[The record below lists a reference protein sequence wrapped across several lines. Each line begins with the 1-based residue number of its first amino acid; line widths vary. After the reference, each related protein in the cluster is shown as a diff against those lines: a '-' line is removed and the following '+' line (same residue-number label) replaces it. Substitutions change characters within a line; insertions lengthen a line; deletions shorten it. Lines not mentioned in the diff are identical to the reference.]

1 MLNSYV
7 MIDRKPL
14 KLNHSDLIEVVKKT
28 PLVSIDLIVENA
40 RNQVLLGLRKNAPA
54 KDFWFV
60 PGGRILKNESIQA
73 AFKRIVKDELQI
85 NLTYDKATFLG
96 VFEHWYPDNFTQ
108 KQKGSTHYIVL
119 AHHIKI
125 TDAPLECPDDQH
137 EQYKRFDKKSLLK
150 SKKVH
155 PYTKA
160 YFEKPQLIP

>member
-1 MLNSYV
+1 
-7 MIDRKPL
+7 MIDRQPL

-28 PLVSIDLIVENA
+28 PLVAIDLIIENA

-85 NLTYDKATFLG
+85 NLTYDKATFRG

-119 AHHIKI
+119 AHKWF
-125 TDAPLECPDDQH
+125 DQ
-137 EQYKRFDKKSLLK
+137 KSLLK
-150 SKKVH
+150 NKKVH

-160 YFEKPQLIP
+160 YFE